1 MESKNYKKKFKKGN
15 INMKNLLSKL
25 MLKKSKG
32 EQNMLVV
39 LGLCVVGT
47 FLLIIFKDSATDII
61 NSLTKSVGDTIK
73 GVFNGI

>member
-1 MESKNYKKKFKKGN
+1 
-15 INMKNLLSKL
+15 MKNLLSKL

-47 FLLIIFKDSATDII
+47 FLLIIFKDSATDIVT
-61 NSLTKSVGDTIK
+61 L
-73 GVFNGI
+73 

>member
-1 MESKNYKKKFKKGN
+1 MESKNYKKSLRKGN
-15 INMKNLLSKL
+15 INMKNLLSTL

-47 FLLIIFKDSATDII
+47 FLSNNIQIF
-61 NSLTKSVGDTIK
+61 L
-73 GVFNGI
+73 